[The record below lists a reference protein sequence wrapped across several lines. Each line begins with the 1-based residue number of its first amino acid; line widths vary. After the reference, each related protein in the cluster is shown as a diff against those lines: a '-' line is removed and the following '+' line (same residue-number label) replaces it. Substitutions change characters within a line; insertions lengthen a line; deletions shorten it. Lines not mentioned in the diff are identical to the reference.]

1 MNKFGPSVAMVL
13 LVFFFLAACSP
24 AQQNYL
30 LGTPLPSAT
39 ETLISEFALTAQTG
53 QVQAGLTKS
62 AAEAKIA
69 GLNADGTQVAIQLT
83 SSVATEQYFSRQ
95 TQTAGTSTA
104 AANATATAVQNDN
117 LTQTAVANQNAI
129 NASDTQ
135 VAKTQTAVPAQAT
148 ATAIWYAGQADDR
161 QNRSEENT
169 LLFTTWAYRVVL
181 VTIFIVGLV
190 FAIFGGK
197 ALYEARYAILA
208 YFGVVRWGA
217 DGKPYMIAP
226 VKGGFHVW
234 DPSRALEP
242 GMTIIA
248 ADHQLTTSGGAEDKT
263 QQLRLAEHAQTIELQ
278 LAENTLPLAPHAG
291 LSSAQPGQ
299 SLALTPTASV
309 PAQQFPGST
318 DVKILVIDPD
328 HQKIQSWVDEA
339 TQRIIDGEV
348 RDIE

>member
-1 MNKFGPSVAMVL
+1 MNKFGFISLMVL
-13 LVFFFLAACSP
+13 LVFLLLVACSP
-24 AQQNYL
+24 ARQNYL
-30 LGTPLPSAT
+30 LGTPMPSAT
-39 ETLISEFALTAQTG
+39 ETLISEFSLTSQAG

-69 GLNADGTQVAIQLT
+69 GLNADGTQAAIQLT
-83 SSVATEQYFSRQ
+83 SSVATEQYSDRQ

-104 AANATATAVQNDN
+104 AANATATAAQDDN
-117 LTQTAVANQNAI
+117 LTKTAVASQNAI

-135 VAKTQTAVPAQAT
+135 AAKTQTAIPAQAT
-148 ATAIWYAGQADDR
+148 ATAIWYAGQAEDR
-161 QNRSEENT
+161 QNRSEENA

-181 VTIFIVGLV
+181 VTIFIVSLV

-197 ALYEARYAILA
+197 AMYEARYAILA

-226 VKGGFHVW
+226 VKGGFHIW

-242 GMTIIA
+242 GMTITA
-248 ADHQLTTSGGAEDKT
+248 ADHQLTTAGGAEDKT
-263 QQLRLAEHAQTIELQ
+263 QQLKLAEHAQTIELQ
-278 LAENTLPLAPHAG
+278 LAENTLPLASHTGIP
-291 LSSAQPGQ
+291 SAQPGQ
-299 SLALTPTASV
+299 RPALTPPASA
-309 PAQQFPGST
+309 PAPLFPGST